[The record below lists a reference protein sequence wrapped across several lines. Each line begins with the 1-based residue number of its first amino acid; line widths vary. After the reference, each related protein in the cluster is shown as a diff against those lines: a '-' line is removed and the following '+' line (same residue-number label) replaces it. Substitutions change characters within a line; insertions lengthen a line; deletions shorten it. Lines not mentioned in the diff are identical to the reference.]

1 MNKVAEVERQIDKKR
16 WNKWSEITA
25 RGENMREQDISMMID
40 ADWRNKG
47 NIRKINEKNFEENGI
62 RLRE

>member
-25 RGENMREQDISMMID
+25 RENMREQDISMID

-47 NIRKINEKNFEENGI
+47 NIRKINEKNFEENEI

>member
-16 WNKWSEITA
+16 WNKLSEITA
-25 RGENMREQDISMMID
+25 RENMREQDISMID

-47 NIRKINEKNFEENGI
+47 NIRKINEKNFEENEI